1 MITAT
6 YHIGETIITNSGRK
20 ATIIA
25 WRNKTDIDI
34 EFEDGIIV
42 SHKQYNN
49 AKRGSIAHPE
59 DGKFG
64 AKWKYPNRLGEES
77 ISLKGEKM
85 KIVVFTDAHN
95 FDVQFEDDTI
105 VHCTSYSDFC
115 KGAIK
120 NPNYLAKTRV
130 GEEIIA
136 KNGLKA
142 KIVKYIDCHNVVIQF
157 EDGIEIIKDY
167 ISFKKGNLKH
177 PNISCHSVT
186 AKNKYEGKTF
196 IAHNGMKYKVL
207 RYTNASNI
215 LIQFEDGTELITH
228 VSAICSG
235 CILNP
240 NYTFQKKRQKEQGF
254 QITIGMPMT
263 ITNYKSAN
271 DITVQFDDGC
281 EVKHKIY
288 RNFKDGMIKHPFPYT
303 IGTITMQKPAYVYNG
318 EGNFYCK
325 CNNCGLHDIM
335 SLNELKNHKCKI
347 NLKGA

>member
-1 MITAT
+1 MTKAT

-25 WRNKTDIDI
+25 WRNKNDIDV

-49 AKRGSIAHPE
+49 AKRGSISHPE

-77 ISLKGEKM
+77 ISNKGEKM

-95 FDVQFEDDTI
+95 FDVQFEDGTI
-105 VHCTSYSDFC
+105 VHCTCYTDFQR
-115 KGAIK
+115 GNIR
-120 NPNYLAKTRV
+120 NPNYLAKIKV
-130 GEEIIA
+130 GEEVIA

-142 KIVKYIDCHNVVIQF
+142 KIVKYIDCQNVVIQF
-157 EDGIEIIKDY
+157 EDGVEIVRDY
-167 ISFKKGNLKH
+167 KAFKEGKLKH
-177 PNISCHSVT
+177 PNISGHT

-196 IAHNGMKYKVL
+196 ITHSGLNYKVI

-215 LIQFEDGTELITH
+215 LIQFEDGTEIVTN

-235 CILNP
+235 RILNP

-254 QITIGMPMT
+254 QTTIGMPMN
-263 ITNYKSAN
+263 ITMYKSAT

-281 EVKHKIY
+281 EVRHKSY
-288 RNFKDGMIKHPFPYT
+288 NKFRSGTIKHPFPYT
-303 IGTITMQKPAYVYNG
+303 IGTITMKNPAYVYNN

-325 CNNCGLHDIM
+325 CSKCGLSDVM
-335 SLNELKNHKCKI
+335 SLKEMKEHIC
-347 NLKGA
+347 